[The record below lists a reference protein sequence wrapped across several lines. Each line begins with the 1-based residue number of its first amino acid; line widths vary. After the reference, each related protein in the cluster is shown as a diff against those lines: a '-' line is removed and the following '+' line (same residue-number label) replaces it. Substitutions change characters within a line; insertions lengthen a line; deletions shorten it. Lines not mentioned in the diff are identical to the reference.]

1 MKRLFLFTLS
11 VIASVATALGA
22 GVLQAERF
30 PVEILFLKNIRSR
43 LRR

>member
-1 MKRLFLFTLS
+1 MKRLFLFTLL
-11 VIASVATALGA
+11 VIASVATALGT

-30 PVEILFLKNIRSR
+30 PVGILFLKNIRSR